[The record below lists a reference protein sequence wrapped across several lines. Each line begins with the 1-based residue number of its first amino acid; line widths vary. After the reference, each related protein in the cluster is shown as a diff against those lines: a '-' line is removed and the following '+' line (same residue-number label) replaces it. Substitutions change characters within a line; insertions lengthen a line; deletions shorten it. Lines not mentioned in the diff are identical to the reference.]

1 MASQETT
8 GQEDAVAT
16 VPGAEGP
23 DAPPQKTEL
32 RKFEEIRDS
41 KWIQID
47 EEETEDESVR
57 QATVFKEIARVFLGI
72 LKSTENPNLKVKHI
86 ALYKLFPKLVNIS
99 LPIVQNEHS
108 EYFMRILVRGCK
120 IEWGP
125 YQEKIKHFNPQ
136 LELASDLVRSGGL
149 VLNENLD
156 GPNYKN
162 FKRVLLCFK
171 RCYIEQ
177 REPLKREVLRLM
189 LMYC

>member
-1 MASQETT
+1 MASQENT

-23 DAPPQKTEL
+23 DAPEQKTEL

-41 KWIQID
+41 KWIKID

-57 QATVFKEIARVFLGI
+57 QPTVFKEIARVFLGI

-86 ALYKLFPKLVNIS
+86 ALYKLFPKLVNLS
-99 LPIVQNEHS
+99 LPIVTHEHS

-125 YQEKIKHFNPQ
+125 YKEKIKHFNPQ

-156 GPNYKN
+156 GPNY
-162 FKRVLLCFK
+162 
-171 RCYIEQ
+171 
-177 REPLKREVLRLM
+177 
-189 LMYC
+189 